1 MRMRTKLPIVT
12 LVGAGALLLAAL
24 AVIFT
29 LRAQTAYAQNGPTVE
44 IDLNSY
50 KGITKQGQSVA
61 RYTFKNFQDITC
73 EKNAQNQHQ
82 HHTAFDD
89 PCYHRSEVYERDPT
103 TNNVDFTK
111 NFAHECG
118 LGGNRSFSKGA
129 GISKVIHYG
138 QNRISSNC
146 PVGEYTLKVILM
158 GSAREE
164 DAVAF
169 LTEDFEVKPPPT
181 ATFTPTPTKTST
193 PTSTPTKKSGS
204 GGGGS
209 GGGGGGSGGGGSG
222 SGGGGGGSG
231 GGGGGSGDGGGGSGD
246 GGGGTPGGGTPPL
259 VPYSPPLQT
268 SQQQTGPVAVTQ
280 PEVMNVRSGPGLTY
294 DVVTTVPQNTQAR
307 IVGVGP
313 DNEWY
318 QVEIDGVE
326 GQVWIYQG
334 LTTLVGSLA
343 GVKQFTAEEIALL
356 PGGGADGAVPLAI
369 TLPITMNVRSGPGLT
384 YDVVRVV
391 PQGTQGRIFG
401 IDPTDD
407 WFQIELEGL
416 DTLAWVYQD
425 LTRVVGSLAAVRR
438 LTTQEIALLP
448 AAITQPLLTNVRSGP
463 GTNYDILTTIPQGT
477 WARITGIDTQAEWFQ
492 VELDDLDEP
501 AWVSRELTKVA
512 GGSLAGVIQIAVGDT
527 PAPTAGQLTSSITV
541 ELALRQLGGVDLEVS
556 WTDAGPCTQLYNLYH
571 RSGVDTTTYISLE
584 TAATATTANSKSLS
598 FNTLSGSSFISAWCG
613 TNSGGREVAEVEIDP
628 GTAGTYSSTRPTSG
642 GVASVAPRADEGTR

>member
-1 MRMRTKLPIVT
+1 MRMRTKLPIVA

-24 AVIFT
+24 AVFFT
-29 LRAQTAYAQNGPTVE
+29 LRAQTVYAQDPEPSVE

-61 RYTFKNFQDITC
+61 QYTFKNFQSITC
-73 EKNAQNQHQ
+73 DKNDGNEHS
-82 HHTAFDD
+82 TVFLD
-89 PCYHRSEVYERDPT
+89 PCYHRSEVYERGT
-103 TNNVDFTK
+103 TTPNL
-111 NFAHECG
+111 APQCG
-118 LGGNRSFSKGA
+118 LGGNRSFSQGA

-158 GSAREE
+158 GSAREGDE
-164 DAVAF
+164 VAF

-193 PTSTPTKKSGS
+193 PTKTPTPKPTKKSGS
-204 GGGGS
+204 GGGS
-209 GGGGGGSGGGGSG
+209 GGGSP
-222 SGGGGGGSG
+222 
-231 GGGGGSGDGGGGSGD
+231 
-246 GGGGTPGGGTPPL
+246 GGGGTPGGGTPGEGTPPL
-259 VPYSPPLQT
+259 VGYSPPPLT
-268 SQQQTGPVAVTQ
+268 SQPQQTGPVAVTQ
-280 PEVMNVRSGPGLTY
+280 PEAMNVRSGPGLTY

-343 GVKQFTAEEIALL
+343 GVRQFTAAEIALL
-356 PGGGADGAVPLAI
+356 PGAPGADGAVPLAI

-391 PQGTQGRIFG
+391 PQGTQGRIYG

-425 LTRVVGSLAAVRR
+425 LTRVVGSLAGVRR
-438 LTTQEIALLP
+438 LTTQEIAMLP

-477 WARITGIDTQAEWFQ
+477 WARITGIDPQAEWFQ

-501 AWVSRELTKVA
+501 AWVFRDLTKVA
-512 GGSLAGVIQIAVGDT
+512 GGSLAGVIQIAVADT

-571 RSGVDTTTYISLE
+571 RAGADTTTYISLE
-584 TAATATTANSKSLS
+584 TAATASDANSKSLS
-598 FNTLSGSSFISAWCG
+598 FTTLSGSSFISAWCG

-628 GTAGTYSSTRPTSG
+628 GTAGTYSSTRPVSG

>member
-1 MRMRTKLPIVT
+1 MRMQTKLPIVA

-24 AVIFT
+24 AVFFT
-29 LRAQTAYAQNGPTVE
+29 LRSQTAFAQDSPSVE
-44 IDLNSY
+44 IDLNSHN
-50 KGITKQGQSVA
+50 GVTQQGQSVA
-61 RYTFKNFQDITC
+61 QYTFRNFQSITC
-73 EKNAQNQHQ
+73 NKAGGP
-82 HHTAFDD
+82 HHTAFND
-89 PCYHRSEVYERDPT
+89 PCYHRSEVYERGT
-103 TNNVDFTK
+103 TTPNL
-111 NFAHECG
+111 APQCG
-118 LGGNRSFSKGA
+118 LGGNRSFSKGT
-129 GISKVIHYG
+129 GISRVIGYG

-158 GSAREE
+158 GSDWSE
-164 DAVAF
+164 VASK
-169 LTEDFEVKPPPT
+169 TVDFGVKPPPT

-193 PTSTPTKKSGS
+193 PTKTPTPKPTKKSGSGGGSGGGGSGGGGS

-209 GGGGGGSGGGGSG
+209 GGGGGGSP
-222 SGGGGGGSG
+222 
-231 GGGGGSGDGGGGSGD
+231 
-246 GGGGTPGGGTPPL
+246 GGGGTPGGGTPGEGTPPL
-259 VPYSPPLQT
+259 VGYSPPPLT
-268 SQQQTGPVAVTQ
+268 SQPQQTGPVAVTQ
-280 PEVMNVRSGPGLTY
+280 PEAMNVRSGPGLTY

-343 GVKQFTAEEIALL
+343 GVRQFTAAEIALL
-356 PGGGADGAVPLAI
+356 PGAPGADGAVPLAI

-391 PQGTQGRIFG
+391 PQGTQGRIYG

-425 LTRVVGSLAAVRR
+425 LTRVVGSLAGVRR
-438 LTTQEIALLP
+438 LTTQEIAMLP

-463 GTNYDILTTIPQGT
+463 GTNYDILTTVPQGT

-501 AWVSRELTKVA
+501 AWVFRDLTKVA

-527 PAPTAGQLTSSITV
+527 PAPTVGQLTSSITV

-571 RSGVDTTTYISLE
+571 RSGADTTTYISLE
-584 TAATATTANSKSLS
+584 TAATASDANSKSLS
-598 FNTLSGSSFISAWCG
+598 FSTLSGSSFISAWCG
-613 TNSGGREVAEVEIDP
+613 TSSAGREIAEVEIDP
-628 GTAGTYSSTRPTSG
+628 GTAGTYSSTRPSSG
-642 GVASVAPRADEGTR
+642 GVASVAPRADEGTN